1 MEKPVLKIDPEFRDK
16 IPPLTPGE
24 FDQLKENILQDGEVY
39 EPIVTWNDTII
50 DGHNRWKIICENWE
64 SLKDKF
70 RVKQMDFAD
79 KWEAFEWMY
88 RKQLGRRNL
97 TDEQK
102 TYMIGKMYEARKK
115 SVGGNGSNQHKK
127 EQFHQNDEI
136 AIKGNNATAK
146 KIAAELGI
154 GKATVERA
162 EKFAKGVDAIKDISP
177 EAAEKVLS
185 GTSTPKKDIAD
196 FVKMEPEQ
204 KAATVE
210 GIISGVPA
218 KRKSYNPAGYN
229 KEMRENREETEK
241 IVAEMYNPDT
251 VPEYTIDFLLESIE
265 DNGENY
271 AQLLKNTLLD
281 RSTLLTTKNKPKVVE
296 AINGVIRKIEKIRE
310 AVKR

>member
-24 FDQLKENILQDGEVY
+24 FDQLKDNILQDGEVY

-64 SLKDKF
+64 KLKDKF

-102 TYMIGKMYEARKK
+102 TYMIGKMYEARKN
-115 SVGGNGSNQHKK
+115 SQGGDRRSEEFSKD
-127 EQFHQNDEI
+127 QNDLLKSKPKSTAEAIGREI
-136 AIKGNNATAK
+136 GV
-146 KIAAELGI
+146 AEP
-154 GKATVERA
+154 TVKRA
-162 EKFAKGVDAIKDISP
+162 EKFAKGVDAIKEISP